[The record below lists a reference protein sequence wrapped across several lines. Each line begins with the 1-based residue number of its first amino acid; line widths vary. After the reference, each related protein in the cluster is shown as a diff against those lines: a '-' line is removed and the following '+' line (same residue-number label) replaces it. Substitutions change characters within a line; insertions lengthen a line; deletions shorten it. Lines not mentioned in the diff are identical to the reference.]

1 MIATLE
7 RATGRRR
14 VAEDDRVVR
23 GLATPLTLERD
34 FIAGAEGALE
44 TLYRDVSP
52 LVYTLAVR
60 ALGNETEAEDV
71 TQQTFVAAWRSRAT
85 YAPERGA
92 LRGWVVGIARRAIA
106 DALERRSRERRSLEA
121 VRAVVDEVAQDRS
134 MERSL
139 LAYEIDS
146 LGDPRRTIMTMAF
159 FDGHTHEQISS
170 ELDMPLGTVKSHIRR
185 SLTTLRTRME
195 AADVAS

>member
-1 MIATLE
+1 M
-7 RATGRRR
+7 
-14 VAEDDRVVR
+14 AEDDRVVR